1 MVVINQLALILNE
14 YIKANKAYQGILS
27 DLKYLFPS
35 YIFSSLLLR
44 LHYT

>member
-14 YIKANKAYQGILS
+14 YIKADKTYQGILS